1 MSVVGILTDS
11 TASIPTALSKEL
23 HIETIAY
30 YVHRGLDSLRDMID
44 VQPEPFARYLAQ
56 TDRLPT
62 TSNPSIGDYLTGL
75 KRLAERTKEIVAL
88 TMTSKGSGAYQACRT
103 AVEVLR
109 ERTPDVQVEV
119 IDTLKVAMSQGWA
132 TIEAA
137 RAARDGQSLNVVAE
151 RAREVARKATMLMT
165 ADTLKYLYMGGR
177 IGRAQHLVGSL
188 LNIKP
193 LIGMDNGVIT
203 GLGAARTRAKV
214 YSRMVEMMCQQL
226 GAQARIK
233 IAYTHV
239 AAEEQAAQLRAL
251 IEQQFD
257 CVETITTWLSPALGV
272 HSGPGTVGVHF
283 YPVDQNLRGAS
294 RNL

>member
-1 MSVVGILTDS
+1 MPVGVLTDT
-11 TASIPTALSKEL
+11 TASVPPVLAEEL
-23 HIETIAY
+23 RIETIAY
-30 YVHRGLDSLRDMID
+30 YVHRGLDTLRDMID
-44 VQPEPFARYLAQ
+44 VQPEPFARYLTQ

-75 KRLAERTKEIVAL
+75 QRLAERTKDIVAL
-88 TMTSKGSGAYQACRT
+88 TMTAKGSGAYQACRA

-109 ERTPDVQVEV
+109 ERVPEVRVEV

-132 TIEAA
+132 AIEAA
-137 RAARDGQSLNVVAE
+137 RAANEGQPLSAVAHRAQVVAQ
-151 RAREVARKATMLMT
+151 KSTMLMT
-165 ADTLKYLYMGGR
+165 ADSLKYLYMGGR
-177 IGRAQHLVGSL
+177 IGRAQHFVGSL

-193 LIGMDNGVIT
+193 LIGMDDGVIV
-203 GLGAARTRAKV
+203 GLGAARTHAKA
-214 YSRMVEMMCQQL
+214 YSRMVELMRQQV

-239 AAEEQAAQLRAL
+239 AAEEQVAQLREL
-251 IEQQFD
+251 ISKQFD

-283 YPVDQNLRGAS
+283 YPVE
-294 RNL
+294 

>member
-1 MSVVGILTDS
+1 MSAVGILTDT
-11 TASIPTALSKEL
+11 TASIPAALATEL
-23 HIETIAY
+23 RIELIAY
-30 YVHRGLDSLRDMID
+30 YVQRGLETLRDMID
-44 VQPEPFARYLAQ
+44 VQPEPFARYLTQ

-62 TSNPSIGDYLTGL
+62 TSNPNIGDYLTGL
-75 KRLAERTKEIVAL
+75 KRLAERTKDIVAL
-88 TMTSKGSGAYQACRT
+88 TMTSKGSGAYQACRA
-103 AVEVLR
+103 AVEALR
-109 ERTPDVQVEV
+109 ERAPEVRVEV

-137 RAARDGQSLNVVAE
+137 RAAREGQPLSAVAD
-151 RAREVARKATMLMT
+151 RAREVAHQSTMLMT

-193 LIGMDNGVIT
+193 LIGMDDGVIV
-203 GLGAARTRAKV
+203 GLGAARTRAKA
-214 YSRMVEMMCQQL
+214 YSKLVEMIGQQV

-239 AAEEQAAQLRAL
+239 AAEEQAAQLREL
-251 IEQQFD
+251 IEQQFE

-283 YPVDQNLRGAS
+283 YPVE
-294 RNL
+294 

>member
-1 MSVVGILTDS
+1 MSVVGVLTDT
-11 TASIPTALSKEL
+11 TASIPPALAKEL
-23 HIETIAY
+23 QIEMISY
-30 YVHRGLDSLRDMID
+30 YVHCGLDTLRDIVD

-88 TMTSKGSGAYQACRT
+88 TMTSKGSGAYQACRA

-109 ERTPDVQVEV
+109 ERIPDVRVEV
-119 IDTLKVAMSQGWA
+119 IDTLKAAMSHGWA
-132 TIEAA
+132 AIEAA
-137 RAARDGQSLNVVAE
+137 RTALEGKSLSEVAD
-151 RAREVARKATMLMT
+151 RARNVAQKTTMLMT
-165 ADTLKYLYMGGR
+165 GDTLKYLYMGGR

-193 LIGMDNGVIT
+193 LIGMEEGVIV
-203 GLGAARTRAKV
+203 GLGAARTSAKA
-214 YSRMVEMMCQQL
+214 YARIVEMMCQQV

-239 AAEEQAAQLRAL
+239 AAVEQAAQLRELVAK
-251 IEQQFD
+251 QFE
-257 CVETITTWLSPALGV
+257 CVETITTWLSPVLSV
-272 HSGPGTVGVHF
+272 HSGPGTVGLHF
-283 YPVDQNLRGAS
+283 YPVE
-294 RNL
+294 

>member
-1 MSVVGILTDS
+1 MPVVGVLTDT
-11 TASIPTALSKEL
+11 TASIPPALAKEL
-23 HIETIAY
+23 QIEMISY
-30 YVHRGLDSLRDMID
+30 YVHRGLDTLRDMVD
-44 VQPEPFARYLAQ
+44 VQPEPFAQYLAQ

-62 TSNPSIGDYLTGL
+62 TSNPSIGDYLIGL
-75 KRLAERTKEIVAL
+75 RRLAERTREIVAL
-88 TMTSKGSGAYQACRT
+88 TMTSKGSGAYQACRA

-109 ERTPDVQVEV
+109 ERMPEVRVEV

-132 TIEAA
+132 ALEAA
-137 RAARDGQSLNVVAE
+137 RTALEGQPLGEVAD
-151 RAREVARKATMLMT
+151 RARNVAQKSTMLMT
-165 ADTLKYLYMGGR
+165 ADSLRYLYLGGR

-193 LIGMDNGVIT
+193 LIGMEEGVIV
-203 GLGAARTRAKV
+203 GLGAARTRAKA
-214 YSRMVEMMCQQL
+214 YSRIIEIMCQQV

-239 AAEEQAAQLRAL
+239 AAEEQVAYLREL
-251 IEQQFD
+251 VVQQFE

-283 YPVDQNLRGAS
+283 YPVE
-294 RNL
+294 

>member
-1 MSVVGILTDS
+1 MTVGILTDT
-11 TASIPTALSKEL
+11 TASLPPPLVREL
-23 HIETIAY
+23 KIELVPY
-30 YVHRGLDSLRDMID
+30 YVHRGLDTLRDMVD

-88 TMTSKGSGAYQACRT
+88 TMTSKGSGAYQACRA

-109 ERTPDVQVEV
+109 ERMPEVHVEV

-132 TIEAA
+132 AIEAA
-137 RAARDGQSLNVVAE
+137 RSALEGKPLSEVADRARDVAQ
-151 RAREVARKATMLMT
+151 KSTMLMT
-165 ADTLKYLYMGGR
+165 ADSLKYLYMGGR

-188 LNIKP
+188 LSIKP
-193 LIGMDNGVIT
+193 LIGMDDGVIV
-203 GLGAARTRAKV
+203 GLGAARTRTKA
-214 YSRMVEMMCQQL
+214 YSKMVEMMCQQV
-226 GAQARIK
+226 GAQTRIK

-239 AAEEQAAQLRAL
+239 AAEDQVAQLREL
-251 IEQQFD
+251 IAKQFE

-272 HSGPGTVGVHF
+272 HSGPGTVGIHF
-283 YPVDQNLRGAS
+283 YPVE
-294 RNL
+294 

>member
-1 MSVVGILTDS
+1 MSVVGVLTDT
-11 TASIPTALSKEL
+11 TASIPPALSKDL
-23 HIETIAY
+23 QIEMIAY
-30 YVHRGLDSLRDMID
+30 YVHRGLDTLRDMID
-44 VQPEPFARYLAQ
+44 VQPEPFAQYLAQ
-56 TDRLPT
+56 ADRLPT

-88 TMTSKGSGAYQACRT
+88 TMTSKGSGAYQACRA

-109 ERTPDVQVEV
+109 ERMPEVRVEV

-137 RAARDGQSLNVVAE
+137 RSAWEGRSLSEVADRARDVAQ
-151 RAREVARKATMLMT
+151 RSTMLMT
-165 ADTLKYLYMGGR
+165 ADSLKYLYLGGR
-177 IGRAQHLVGSL
+177 IGRAQHLMGSL

-193 LIGMDNGVIT
+193 LIGMDDGVIV
-203 GLGAARTRAKV
+203 GLGAARTRAKA
-214 YSRMVEMMCQQL
+214 YARMVEMMCQQA

-239 AAEEQAAQLRAL
+239 AAEEQVAQLREL
-251 IEQQFD
+251 VMKQFE

-283 YPVDQNLRGAS
+283 YPVE
-294 RNL
+294 

>member
-1 MSVVGILTDS
+1 MVGILTDT
-11 TASIPTALSKEL
+11 TASLPAVLVKEL
-23 HIETIAY
+23 RIELIAY
-30 YVHRGLDSLRDMID
+30 YVHRGLDTLRDMID

-75 KRLAERTKEIVAL
+75 QRLAERTREIVAL
-88 TMTSKGSGAYQACRT
+88 TMTGKGSGAYQACRA

-109 ERTPDVQVEV
+109 ERTPDVHVEV
-119 IDTLKVAMSQGWA
+119 IDTQRVAMSQGWSA
-132 TIEAA
+132 IEAA
-137 RAARDGQSLNVVAE
+137 RAANEGQPLSAVAD
-151 RAREVARKATMLMT
+151 RAREVAQKSTMLMT

-193 LIGMDNGVIT
+193 LIGMDDGVIT
-203 GLGAARTRAKV
+203 GLGAARTRAKA
-214 YSRMVEMMCQQL
+214 YTKLVELMCQQV

-239 AAEEQAAQLRAL
+239 AAEAQVAQLREL
-251 IEQQFD
+251 IEQQFN
-257 CVETITTWLSPALGV
+257 CVETITSWLSPALGV

-283 YPVDQNLRGAS
+283 YPVE
-294 RNL
+294 

>member
-1 MSVVGILTDS
+1 MPTVGVLTDTTS
-11 TASIPTALSKEL
+11 SIPRALAQEL
-23 HIETIAY
+23 HIELVSY
-30 YVHRGLDSLRDMID
+30 YVHRGLDTLRDMID
-44 VQPEPFARYLAQ
+44 VQPESFAQYLTQ

-75 KRLAERTKEIVAL
+75 KRLAERTKDIVAL
-88 TMTSKGSGAYQACRT
+88 TMTSKGSGAYQACRA
-103 AVEVLR
+103 AVETLR
-109 ERTPDVQVEV
+109 ERMPEVRVEV

-132 TIEAA
+132 AIEAA
-137 RAARDGQSLNVVAE
+137 RAARDGQPLSAVAD
-151 RAREVARKATMLMT
+151 RAREVAHKSTMLMT

-177 IGRAQHLVGSL
+177 IGRAQHLMGSL

-193 LIGMDNGVIT
+193 LIGMENGMVT
-203 GLGAARTRAKV
+203 GVGAARTRAKA
-214 YSRMVEMMCQQL
+214 YSRMVELMCQQV

-239 AAEEQAAQLRAL
+239 AAEEQAAQLREL
-251 IEQQFD
+251 IERQFE

-283 YPVDQNLRGAS
+283 YPAE
-294 RNL
+294 

>member
-1 MSVVGILTDS
+1 MSAVGILTDT
-11 TASIPTALSKEL
+11 TASIPAALATEL
-23 HIETIAY
+23 RIELIAY
-30 YVHRGLDSLRDMID
+30 YVQRGLETLRDMID
-44 VQPEPFARYLAQ
+44 VQPEPFARYLTQ

-62 TSNPSIGDYLTGL
+62 TSNPNIGDYLTGL
-75 KRLAERTKEIVAL
+75 KRLAERTKDIVAL
-88 TMTSKGSGAYQACRT
+88 TMTSKGSGACQACRA

-109 ERTPDVQVEV
+109 ERAPEVRVEV

-137 RAARDGQSLNVVAE
+137 RAAREGQPLSAVAD
-151 RAREVARKATMLMT
+151 RAREVAHQSTMLMT

-193 LIGMDNGVIT
+193 LIGMDDGVIV
-203 GLGAARTRAKV
+203 GLGAARTRAKA
-214 YSRMVEMMCQQL
+214 YSKLVEMMGQQV

-239 AAEEQAAQLRAL
+239 AAEEQVAQLREL
-251 IEQQFD
+251 IEQQFE

-283 YPVDQNLRGAS
+283 YPVE
-294 RNL
+294 